1 MRWKNRLLTFL
12 PWLVVRDT
20 IHGFIIHEGLMMA
33 GYLSYVAL
41 MAFFPFLIF
50 LTALAGFVGETEL
63 GTEFIAFIFDRMPME
78 LAAVLRPAVDEVVTQ
93 NRPGLLTVSILL
105 SLWIISA
112 APAAVRTAL
121 DRAFHSERRHPF
133 WWRGVEPLIVTIVAA
148 AAILLGVAITVFG
161 PPLLAALAP
170 FLPLEDWALVI
181 GLMQSV
187 APPILLFLAVVV
199 LYWNLCSVS
208 MDWSSVWP
216 GALFTVALWLTAAGG
231 FSIYLSHFNRFPKT
245 YGSLGGAALA
255 LAFFYVMA
263 AIFLLGAELN
273 AALSRHR
280 ARL

>member
-1 MRWKNRLLTFL
+1 MHLKSRFLTSL

-20 IHGFIIHEGLMMA
+20 VHGFFVHEGLMMA

-41 MAFFPFLIF
+41 MALFPFLIF
-50 LTALAGFVGETEL
+50 LTTLAGFVGETEL
-63 GTEFIAFIFDRMPME
+63 GTEFIAFIFDRMPKDV
-78 LAAVLRPAVDEVVTQ
+78 AAVLRPAVNEVVTQ
-93 NRPGLLTVSILL
+93 NRPGLLTVSILV

-121 DRAFHSERRHPF
+121 DRAFHSERKHPL
-133 WWRGVEPLIVTIVAA
+133 WWRGVEPLVVTIVAA
-148 AAILLGVAITVFG
+148 AAILLGMAISVFG
-161 PPLLAALAP
+161 PPLLEALAP
-170 FLPLEDWALVI
+170 FLPLHEWALII
-181 GLMQSV
+181 GLIQSV
-187 APPILLFLAVVV
+187 APPVLLFIAVVV

-208 MDWSSVWP
+208 MDWTSVWP
-216 GALFTVALWLTAAGG
+216 GALFTVALWLTTAAG

-273 AALSRHR
+273 AALIRHR
-280 ARL
+280 ARM